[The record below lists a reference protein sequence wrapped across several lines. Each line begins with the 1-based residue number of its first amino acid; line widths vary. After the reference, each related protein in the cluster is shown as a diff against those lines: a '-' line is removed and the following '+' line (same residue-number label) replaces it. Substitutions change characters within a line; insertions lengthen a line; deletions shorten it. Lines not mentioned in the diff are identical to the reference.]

1 MKKFIAF
8 LLILVVIALQFNA
21 CKPKAGTEPDPIIE
35 DSTALAAQGCL
46 LITEKINGA
55 IFRSYQFDSTGQVQ
69 RMFEF
74 SADSVNRLIKRYTFE
89 YDKTNLLVKFRE
101 TNLAVRDQSFQ
112 YEIEY
117 DADTRLMKKVKSF
130 RILNSGAR
138 ADDTISIDYNTQ
150 KRVNK
155 YTPQRG
161 LTYLWDYDST
171 GNATKFSARLP
182 GTTVDSTLAIFTEY
196 DGKVNVYAAARA
208 MQLLNLMLGNAPNR
222 QNVKTFRS
230 NNKDGTVNYLYNE
243 KGLPTEAIVKLKS
256 ATDTA
261 GRTTTYN
268 YEYQCR

>member
-8 LLILVVIALQFNA
+8 LIILVVITLQFNA
-21 CKPKAGTEPDPIIE
+21 CKPKSGADPDPQVV

-46 LITEKINGA
+46 LVTEKINGI
-55 IFRSYQFDSTGQVQ
+55 IFRSYQFDSAGQLN

-74 SADSVNRLIKRYTFE
+74 SAGSDNRLIKRYTFE
-89 YDKTNLLVKFRE
+89 YDAANLLTKFRE

-117 DADTRLMKKVKSF
+117 DADTKLMKTVKSY

-138 ADDTISIDYNTQ
+138 ADDTISIDYDAQ
-150 KRVNK
+150 KRVVK
-155 YTPQRG
+155 YAPQRG

-182 GTTVDSTLAIFTEY
+182 GTTIDSTLAIFTAF
-196 DGKVNVYAAARA
+196 DGKPNVYTAARA

-222 QNVKTFRS
+222 HNTTGFRA
-230 NNKDGTVNYLYNE
+230 NNQDGTVEYSYNE
-243 KGLPTEAIVKLKS
+243 KGLPTDAIVKLRS

-261 GRTTTYN
+261 ARTTTYN
-268 YEYQCR
+268 YEYQCK